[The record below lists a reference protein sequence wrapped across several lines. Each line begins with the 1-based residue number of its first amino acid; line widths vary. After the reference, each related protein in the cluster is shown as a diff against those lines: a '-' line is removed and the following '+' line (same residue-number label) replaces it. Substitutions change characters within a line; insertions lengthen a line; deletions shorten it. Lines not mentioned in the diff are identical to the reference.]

1 MSKQFNALFM
11 NIVLTLAKLLALVRS
26 RICQNACI
34 CTDTHFISLVFG
46 VAHKTI
52 FQTIEAF
59 FFLHLSPITCAVSI
73 SWNLSHQEKI
83 DVKTNTTFRLYAAY
97 GLVTERAR
105 ENVYEIEDFFSLVR
119 EYACIICTNY
129 LMQRESNIS
138 MCDQRRINSCLFYGN
153 QYFRHVPPLL
163 FQFQYRLCC
172 EILFICLGFD
182 SKGCLNW
189 SWTRRMRGR
198 TAREIGIQ
206 PLAIRHF

>member
-129 LMQRESNIS
+129 LKQRERATSQCVIKEESIHVYFMAINIS
-138 MCDQRRINSCLFYGN
+138 DMCLHYNSNSNTDAVAKFYLF
-153 QYFRHVPPLL
+153 V
-163 FQFQYRLCC
+163 
-172 EILFICLGFD
+172 
-182 SKGCLNW
+182 
-189 SWTRRMRGR
+189 
-198 TAREIGIQ
+198 
-206 PLAIRHF
+206 